1 MRQKHNPQI
10 SIFDIYGEHETGQ
23 QLKLMSSILDDN
35 PSIVDIAAKCLIDDS
50 KANKGRNGL
59 TADSIVRASLLK
71 QMMGLTYEELSFYLQ
86 DSISYSSFAR
96 IDGQE
101 GLSTTSLQ
109 SNIKRLDAGSW
120 EEINHVL
127 LRSSANKGIEKGHMV
142 RIDSTVTETNIH
154 EPSDSS
160 LLWDCVRVAVRLLN
174 GFRQTF
180 EPGRFHFCDRSRS
193 AKKKAY
199 RIAFSRGQN
208 RVKLYKS
215 LLQLASESK
224 AYLDKALTTQAA
236 VVDQIRHMALVS
248 EATALSSLTGQ
259 VIRQTTRRVIE
270 GEKVPVAEKIV
281 SIFEPDTDII
291 VKGGRKVEY
300 GHKLNFTTGQS
311 GMVLDVVIEAG
322 NPADSARL
330 LPLLERQKEI
340 YGRAP
345 RQAAADGCYGSR
357 DNVVKARAMGVKD
370 IAFNKKRGLKV
381 EDMVK
386 SEWVYKKLYKFRAG
400 VEANISCLKRR
411 FGLTRCLWR
420 GLSGFKSYIW
430 ASSVAYNLMQLAR
443 LQTAP

>member
-10 SIFDIYGEHETGQ
+10 SIFEIYGEHETGQ
-23 QLKLMSSILDDN
+23 QLKLMSSILDEN
-35 PSIVDIAAKCLIDDS
+35 PSIVDIAAKCLIEVS
-50 KANKGRNGL
+50 KKDIGRKGL
-59 TADSIVRASLLK
+59 TADSVVRAALLK
-71 QMMGLTYEELSFYLQ
+71 QMMGLTYQELSFYLQ
-86 DSISYSSFAR
+86 DSISYGSFAR

-101 GLSTTSLQ
+101 GLSSTSLQ
-109 SNIKRLDAGSW
+109 SCIKRLDASSW
-120 EEINHVL
+120 EEINRVL
-127 LRSSANKGIEKGHMV
+127 LLDSKDKGVEKGRV
-142 RIDSTVTETNIH
+142 IRIDSTVTETNIH

-180 EPGRFHFCDRSRS
+180 EPGCFHFCDRSRS

-215 LLQLASESK
+215 LLRLANESK

-236 VVDQIRHMALVS
+236 VVDPIRHMALVS

-311 GMVLDVVIEAG
+311 GMVLDVVIETG

-345 RQAAADGCYGSR
+345 RQAAADGCYGSK
-357 DNVVKARAMGVKD
+357 DNVVKAREMGVKD

-443 LQTAP
+443 LQTMP